1 MKTSSPVTLT
11 RREFGR
17 TVSAGGA
24 WLGLLGSLPRRARAD
39 SSSRRLRIACVGAA
53 GKGWDDLRGVSGE
66 GRLHDVVALCD
77 IDHRDGGEQPP
88 NLAPVQRARSLGI
101 GAAARLFPRARLYAD
116 FRRMFER
123 EDFDAVTVST
133 PDHMHATV
141 ALQAM
146 AMGKHVF
153 VQKPLTQTVH
163 EARVMREVARAKGV
177 VTHMGNQYHSS
188 TGYRCA
194 VQAIQGGVIGKVR
207 EAYSWLTS
215 APVWLP
221 GIGKLA
227 VGEDPVPPDIHW
239 NEWVGVAQPRPYKK
253 HLYHNFNWRAWKE
266 YGTGVLGDMGCH
278 VMDVVPWAL
287 ALGAPTALRAEADA
301 GDGPVYPDKSV
312 VHYEFAATRYTH
324 EGFRYTWSNG
334 LKEPPIDKSKLPAG
348 FKLSGGGSLFLGD
361 KGVMFAAQGSPPR
374 LYPEEKFRDYT
385 VGPLKQMF
393 ADLAAEKLDHYLE
406 WPNAIL
412 AGRPANSSFEVA
424 GPLTEMVMLGTIA
437 QRVPGRRLV
446 WDAPRLRFD
455 DPAATALVRRQYRP
469 GWEIDA
475 LRAQPA

>member
-1 MKTSSPVTLT
+1 MKNVTSTSPLT
-11 RREFGR
+11 RRQFGL
-17 TVSAGGA
+17 SAAAWVGLAGA
-24 WLGLLGSLPRRARAD
+24 LPGRARA
-39 SSSRRLRIACVGAA
+39 SSRLRRLRIACVGAA

-66 GRLHDVVALCD
+66 GRFHDIVALCD

-88 NLAPVQRARSLGI
+88 NLTAVQRARSLGI
-101 GAAARLFPRARLYAD
+101 GAAARMFPKAKLYAD
-116 FRRMFER
+116 YRRMFER

-141 ALQAM
+141 ALTAL

-163 EARVMREVARAKGV
+163 ESRVLREVARAKGV

-194 VQAIQGGVIGKVR
+194 VQVIRSGVIGKVR
-207 EAYSWLTS
+207 EAHSFLTTK
-215 APVWLP
+215 PVWLP
-221 GIGKLA
+221 NIKALA
-227 VGEDPVPPDIHW
+227 VGEDPVPKDIHW
-239 NEWVGVAQPRPYKK
+239 NEWIGVGQPRSYKA

-266 YGTGVLGDMGCH
+266 YGTGSLGDMGCH
-278 VMDVVPWAL
+278 VMDVVVWAL
-287 ALGAPTALRAEADA
+287 DLGAPTALRAEISGQDEL
-301 GDGPVYPDKSV
+301 VYPDASTV
-312 VHYEFAATRYTH
+312 VYEFPTTPYTH
-324 EGFRYTWSNG
+324 EGFRYTWSDG
-334 LKEPPIDKSKLPAG
+334 VKKEQPIDQSKLPEG
-348 FKLSGGGSLFLGD
+348 FKIPGGGSLFIGD
-361 KGVMFAAQGSPPR
+361 QGILHASPGSPPR
-374 LYPEEKFRDYT
+374 LYPQEKFHDYT

-412 AGRPANSSFEVA
+412 AGRPANSSFDVA
-424 GPLTEMVMLGTIA
+424 GPLNETVMLGTIA

-446 WDAPRLRFD
+446 WDAAGLRFN

-475 LRAQPA
+475 LRA